1 MAGWCCSIQ
10 NVRTF
15 SDLPENAQ
23 LYVKRMEKLL
33 GVPGKLISFCAFWT
47 YSHSL
52 NFVTVQYIGVG
63 KGRESIIKLF

>member
-33 GVPGKLISFCAFWT
+33 GVPGKLISFCAFWFNS
-47 YSHSL
+47 YSL
-52 NFVTVQYIGVG
+52 NFVAVQYIGVG